1 MLTQRVPQ
9 GGQMRTFHFFDVRD
23 LLKLF
28 QQKNPSILLIP
39 GTSLYEASLPILLT
53 ELSKIALTEPQAAYA
68 AFTSGFKH
76 KLTYFIRTMP
86 NISEIKAC

>member
-39 GTSLYEASLPILLT
+39 GTSFYEASLPIL
-53 ELSKIALTEPQAAYA
+53 
-68 AFTSGFKH
+68 
-76 KLTYFIRTMP
+76 
-86 NISEIKAC
+86 NIIYQLGTQGLLRRATLEQLA

>member
-28 QQKNPSILLIP
+28 QQKNPSIVQIP
-39 GTSLYEASLPILLT
+39 GTSFYEASLPIL
-53 ELSKIALTEPQAAYA
+53 YA
-68 AFTSGFKH
+68 RDDNGMKRKQEVH
-76 KLTYFIRTMP
+76 
-86 NISEIKAC
+86 